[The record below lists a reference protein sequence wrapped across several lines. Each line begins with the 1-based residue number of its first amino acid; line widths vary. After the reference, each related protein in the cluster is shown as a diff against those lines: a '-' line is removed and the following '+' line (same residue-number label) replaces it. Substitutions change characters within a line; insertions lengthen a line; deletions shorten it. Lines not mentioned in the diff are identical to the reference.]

1 MIVPKLS
8 RRAALILG
16 KAAGVLIISAVGG
29 TVSWL
34 LDRERRRVQAEAVRV
49 SEEPTLVLDLPT
61 EVKPE
66 APEDA
71 PEGRETDG
79 ETLGNDE
86 A

>member
-1 MIVPKLS
+1 MILPKLS

>member
-1 MIVPKLS
+1 MILPKLS

-34 LDRERRRVQAEAVRV
+34 LDRERRRIQSEAVRV
-49 SEEPTLVLDLPT
+49 SEEPKLVLDLPT

-66 APEDA
+66 APED
-71 PEGRETDG
+71 RDTDG
-79 ETLGNDE
+79 GTPSDE
-86 A
+86 EA